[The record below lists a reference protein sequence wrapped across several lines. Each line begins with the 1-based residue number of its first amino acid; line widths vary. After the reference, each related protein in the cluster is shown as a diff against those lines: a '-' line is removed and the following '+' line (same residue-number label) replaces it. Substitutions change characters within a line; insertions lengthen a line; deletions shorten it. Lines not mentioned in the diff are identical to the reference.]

1 VRELQ
6 TDRGAPLT
14 RPSDVDPQ
22 GGPEPSPA
30 GETPPDGPPPDG
42 PPLNGPPPEGAEA
55 ARDVDPSV
63 AAEPV
68 AETGDETDR
77 VDPPARPA
85 LRRGRWL
92 FAVVAF
98 VTLAADIVSK
108 LIVVAKL
115 ENTRHAPV
123 EVLPHVLYFVH
134 TRNTGAA
141 FSLGTGY
148 TFVLTLVAVG
158 VIVFIVRTARRLAST
173 GWAVALGL
181 VLGGACGNVVDRL
194 LRSGGGVIDFLA
206 FGDPYDPPWPVFN
219 LADSALCCGVV
230 LLVLLEFTGR
240 RIDGTRAV
248 SSKVRKS
255 KDD

>member
-1 VRELQ
+1 MRELQ

-14 RPSDVDPQ
+14 RPSDVDPE
-22 GGPEPSPA
+22 GGADPAA
-30 GETPPDGPPPDG
+30 GETPPE
-42 PPLNGPPPEGAEA
+42 EGADRPAGATGTPAEVA
-55 ARDVDPSV
+55 EPADP
-63 AAEPV
+63 AAESGADSDQVGPLRRL
-68 AETGDETDR
+68 G
-77 VDPPARPA
+77 

-92 FAVVAF
+92 FALVAL

-108 LIVVAKL
+108 LLVVAKL
-115 ENTRHAPV
+115 EDTRHAPV

-141 FSLGTGY
+141 FSLGSSY

-158 VIVFIVRTARRLAST
+158 VIVVIVRTARRLAST

-181 VLGGACGNVVDRL
+181 VLGGAGGNVVDRL

-219 LADSALCCGVV
+219 LADSALCCGVA

-240 RIDGTRAV
+240 RIDGTRV
-248 SSKVRKS
+248 SEEKVRKS